1 MGEYETQKYTAMIVD
16 HKLAR
21 ERCLQTYKKGI
32 NE

>member
-1 MGEYETQKYTAMIVD
+1 VPEYETQKYTAMIVD